1 MLFRSI
7 DELDRGAVGAMP
19 AVELTD
25 LHVALWRAHA
35 GGHHAEARRLYRLS
49 LPLLVSQ
56 AVYRMR
62 LTKHVLAKRGI
73 ADAPHVRAPLPGMDE
88 VTRRDVDTMLG
99 DLAAEFPLR
108 R

>member
-1 MLFRSI
+1 MTAPMVAAPARPA
-7 DELDRGAVGAMP
+7 GVAVQ
-19 AVELTD
+19 
-25 LHVALWRAHA
+25 
-35 GGHHAEARRLYRLS
+35 LS